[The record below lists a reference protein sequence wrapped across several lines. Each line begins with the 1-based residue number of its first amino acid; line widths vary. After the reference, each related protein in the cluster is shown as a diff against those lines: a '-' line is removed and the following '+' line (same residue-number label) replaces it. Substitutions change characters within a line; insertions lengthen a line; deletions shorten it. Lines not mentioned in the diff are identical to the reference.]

1 MKAGMAAW
9 WLTGRILPLAP
20 QYCCRFFAKRLTQA
34 WQQTKLEVEEIET
47 YTSKVS
53 LPCNGRCVMRFDPS
67 ARFRAG
73 ALSILAGGTLLVLI
87 DTRSL
92 PAEEAA
98 APASEFRQLAPGLLS
113 RSVFKSAAGDKLAV
127 EIFDLMVGPGQ
138 SSEAITLSGA
148 ALLDVQG
155 GQATLLVDGK
165 AQRVQAGGV
174 VPLAQSQQLA
184 IDNSRAQR
192 SFVARLILLSRPGG

>member
-1 MKAGMAAW
+1 
-9 WLTGRILPLAP
+9 
-20 QYCCRFFAKRLTQA
+20 
-34 WQQTKLEVEEIET
+34 
-47 YTSKVS
+47 
-53 LPCNGRCVMRFDPS
+53 MRFDPS

-73 ALSILAGGTLLVLI
+73 ALSILAGGTLLVLV

-92 PAEEAA
+92 PAEEA

-127 EIFDLMVGPGQ
+127 EILDLMVGPGQ

-155 GQATLLVDGK
+155 GEATLLVDGK

-184 IDNSRAQR
+184 INNSRAQR